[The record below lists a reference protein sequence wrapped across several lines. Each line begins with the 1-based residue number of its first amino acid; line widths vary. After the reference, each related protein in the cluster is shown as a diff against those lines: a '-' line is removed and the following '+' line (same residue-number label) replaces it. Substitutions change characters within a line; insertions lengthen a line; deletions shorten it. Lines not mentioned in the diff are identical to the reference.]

1 MPTVAELFLYPL
13 KSAAGLPL
21 TEAQVEPLGVAHDR
35 RWMVA
40 SPKGSFFTGRKHPAL
55 LRINALPSATG
66 LRLSAPGVA
75 GLEVPVPPLDAP
87 RLDVTIWDDTCSA
100 ARAGEAAD
108 RWLSAFLGEPVC
120 LVYVDDRME
129 RPVDS
134 QYSVPGDK
142 VGFADG
148 FPLLLLSRASL
159 EALNQRLARPVTMLH
174 FRPNLVVEGCEPFA
188 EDTWKR
194 LRIGNVE
201 LEVASPCAR
210 CVMVTL
216 DPQTAEQAADGEPL
230 RTLTTFRRQLKNKVM
245 FGQNVVVRRPG
256 RFQVGDAVEVLE

>member
-1 MPTVAELFLYPL
+1 MAELFLYPL
-13 KSAAGLPL
+13 KSAAGVPL

-35 RWMVA
+35 RWMVVSLGGA
-40 SPKGSFFTGRKHPAL
+40 FFTGRKHPSL
-55 LRINALPSATG
+55 IRISALPSATG
-66 LRLSAPGVA
+66 LRLSSPGFPE
-75 GLEVPVPPLDAP
+75 LEVPVPPRDAP
-87 RLDVTIWDDTCSA
+87 RLDVSIWNDICSA

-120 LVYVDDRME
+120 LVYVDDRMM
-129 RPVDS
+129 RPVDPL
-134 QYSVPGDK
+134 YSVPGDK

-159 EALNQRLARPVTMLH
+159 EDLNQRLARPVSMLH

-194 LRIGNVE
+194 LRIGDVE
-201 LEVASPCAR
+201 LEVVKPCAR
-210 CVMVTL
+210 CVMVNL
-216 DPQTAEQAADGEPL
+216 DPRTAEQAPDGEPL

-256 RFQVGDAVEVLE
+256 RFQVGDAVDVLE